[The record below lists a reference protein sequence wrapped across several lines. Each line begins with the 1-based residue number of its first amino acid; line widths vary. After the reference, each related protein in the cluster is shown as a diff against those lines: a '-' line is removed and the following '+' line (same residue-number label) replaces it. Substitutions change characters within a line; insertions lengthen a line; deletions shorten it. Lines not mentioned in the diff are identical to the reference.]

1 MTTSQPSN
9 IERTEVDGVVVNAA
23 ITWIIP
29 HVAWFYMV
37 VLYLTQIASFFVY
50 TTASDLNLA

>member
-9 IERTEVDGVVVNAA
+9 IERTEVDGVVVNA
-23 ITWIIP
+23 TSTCIIP
-29 HVAWFYMV
+29 HLAWFYMV

-50 TTASDLNLA
+50 TNASGLNLA